1 MQFLTFI
8 GFTALVAI
16 ISYYKTRDTKESTSD
31 GYFLGGRSLTAG
43 VIAGSLL
50 LTNLSTEQI
59 VGLNGSAYQ
68 SGLSVMV
75 WEVLAAVA
83 MVATAL
89 FLLPRYL
96 KGGLTTVP
104 GFLAKRF
111 DVTTKTLT
119 SVLFL
124 TGYAVVLLPVIL
136 YSGSLAISG
145 MFDIPELLGVTH
157 TQSIWICVWG
167 IGIIGSIYAVFGG
180 LKAVAVSDSINAVG
194 LLIGGIL
201 IPIFG
206 LMLIGDGNMLDG
218 ISTLQTAHPDKFK
231 SLGGP
236 TDPVPFHTIFTGMML
251 VQLFYWG
258 TNQQIIQRA
267 LGAKDLKEGQKGLV
281 LASFIKILGPL
292 IVVLPGIIAYHVFE
306 GNLESADSAYPMLI
320 KKVLPG
326 AWLGF
331 FAAVLFGAILSS
343 FNSVLN
349 SSVTL
354 FGIDVYKQH
363 LNTDADEKTVV
374 KRGKLFG
381 VILAIAAMCI
391 APLIA
396 NAGSLF
402 AYLQEI
408 NGIYSIPI
416 LTIIVVGYLTKWVPA
431 KAAKIALVLGSLLYI
446 ISQFGLKPY
455 LENQHINAEKADLI
469 TLAERIQ
476 TESKTISDYDFTAL
490 YSSLEALSSA
500 TTVDSKLVG
509 AFSSDLSAI
518 RNDAFSNDSASQ
530 FTDLLKLSD
539 DFNEQVKITTTGAY
553 PHFLDVMAI
562 LFALNVGIML
572 LIGRISPREKPFVH
586 EYTKQVDITPWNY
599 VKQASIAICVIVLSI
614 YIYFI

>member
-16 ISYYKTRDTKESTSD
+16 ISYFKTRKTDETTSD

-43 VIAGSLL
+43 VVAGSLL
-50 LTNLSTEQI
+50 LTNLSTEQL

-75 WEVLAAVA
+75 WETLAAVA
-83 MVATAL
+83 MVLTAI

-104 GFLAKRF
+104 GFLSERF

-124 TGYAVVLLPVIL
+124 SGYVVVLLPVIL

-145 MFDIPELLGVTH
+145 MFDVPELLGVTH

-167 IGIIGSIYAVFGG
+167 IGIIGSIYAIFGG
-180 LKAVAVSDSINAVG
+180 LKAVAVSDSLNAIG
-194 LLIGGIL
+194 LLTGGLL

-206 LMLIGDGNMLDG
+206 LLFIGDGNLLDG
-218 ISTLQTAHPDKFK
+218 LSTLTTENPDKFK
-231 SLGGP
+231 SMGGP
-236 TDPVPFHTIFTGMML
+236 TDPVPFYTIFTGMML
-251 VQLFYWG
+251 VNLFYWG

-267 LGAKDLKEGQKGLV
+267 LGAKNLKEGQKGLL
-281 LASFIKILGPL
+281 LASFIKILGPI
-292 IVVLPGIIAYHVFE
+292 IVVLPGLIAFHVFQ
-306 GNLESADSAYPMLI
+306 GSLENGDSAYPLLV
-320 KKVLPG
+320 KKVLPT

-331 FAAVLFGAILSS
+331 FAAVVFGAILSS

-363 LNTDADEKTVV
+363 INKEADEKTIV
-374 KRGKLFG
+374 KYGKIFG
-381 VILAIAAMCI
+381 TVLAFASMFI

-402 AYLQEI
+402 DYLQEI

-416 LTIIVVGYLTKWVPA
+416 LTIVVVGYTTKRVPA
-431 KAAKIALVLGSLLYI
+431 IAAKVGLLSGCLLYCLSQFVLKDYFVIKAIEEAVSSGVTDAAALALV
-446 ISQFGLKPY
+446 
-455 LENQHINAEKADLI
+455 
-469 TLAERIQ
+469 
-476 TESKTISDYDFTAL
+476 
-490 YSSLEALSSA
+490 EA
-500 TTVDSKLVG
+500 
-509 AFSSDLSAI
+509 
-518 RNDAFSNDSASQ
+518 Q
-530 FTDLLKLSD
+530 
-539 DFNEQVKITTTGAY
+539 AY
-553 PHFLDVMAI
+553 PHYLDIMAI
-562 LFALNVGIML
+562 LFVLNIVIML
-572 LIGRISPREKPFVH
+572 IIGKFKPREVPFVQ
-586 EYTKQVDITPWNY
+586 EYTKQVDITPWKY
-599 VKQASIAICVIVLSI
+599 VKQAGVLVCLIVVAL
-614 YIYFI
+614 YVYFA

>member
-8 GFTALVAI
+8 GFTLLVAV
-16 ISYYKTRDTKESTSD
+16 ISYLKTRKTEESSSD

-75 WEVLAAVA
+75 WETLAALA
-83 MVATAL
+83 MVVTAM
-89 FLLPRYL
+89 FLLPKYL
-96 KGGLTTVP
+96 EGGLTTVP

-124 TGYAVVLLPVIL
+124 SGYVVVLLPVIL

-145 MFDIPELLGVTH
+145 MFDVPELLGVTH

-180 LKAVAVSDSINAVG
+180 LKAVAVSDSINAIG
-194 LLIGGIL
+194 LLVGGIL

-206 LMLIGDGNMLDG
+206 LLMIGDGSILDG
-218 ISTLQTAHPDKFK
+218 LSILTTENPEKFK
-231 SLGGP
+231 SMGGP
-236 TDPVPFHTIFTGMML
+236 TDPVPFYTIFTGMML

-267 LGAKDLKEGQKGLV
+267 LGAKDLKEGQKGLL
-281 LASFIKILGPL
+281 LASFIKILGPI
-292 IVVLPGIIAYHVFE
+292 IVVLPGLIAYHMFQ
-306 GNLESADSAYPMLI
+306 GNLESADSAYPMLV
-320 KKVLPG
+320 KKVLPN
-326 AWLGF
+326 AWIGF

-363 LNTDADEKTVV
+363 VNKEADEKTVV
-374 KRGKLFG
+374 KYGKAFG
-381 VILAIAAMCI
+381 VILAIASMFI

-416 LTIIVVGYLTKWVPA
+416 LTIIVVGYLTKRVPA
-431 KAAKIALVLGSLLYI
+431 IAAKIGLVSGCLLYI
-446 ISQFGLKPY
+446 LSQFLLQPY
-455 LENQHINAEKADLI
+455 FVNNA
-469 TLAERIQ
+469 LAE
-476 TESKTISDYDFTAL
+476 A
-490 YSSLEALSSA
+490 
-500 TTVDSKLVG
+500 
-509 AFSSDLSAI
+509 
-518 RNDAFSNDSASQ
+518 DASGI
-530 FTDLLKLSD
+530 TDLAGLAM
-539 DFNEQVKITTTGAY
+539 VKAQAY

-562 LFALNVGIML
+562 LFVLNISIML
-572 LIGRISPREKPFVH
+572 VIGKLKPREEPFVQ
-586 EYTKQVDITPWNY
+586 EYTKQVDITPWKY
-599 VKQASIAICVIVLSI
+599 TKQAGIAICIIVVGV
-614 YIYFI
+614 YAYFA

>member
-1 MQFLTFI
+1 MQFITFI

-16 ISYYKTRDTKESTSD
+16 ISYYKTRNTEETSSD

-59 VGLNGSAYQ
+59 VGLNGASYE

-75 WEVLAAVA
+75 WETLAAIA
-83 MVATAL
+83 MVVTAM

-96 KGGLTTVP
+96 KGGITTVP

-124 TGYAVVLLPVIL
+124 TGYVVVLLPVIL

-145 MFDIPELLGVTH
+145 MFGIPELLGVTH

-180 LKAVAVSDSINAVG
+180 LKAVAVSDSINAIG

-206 LMLIGDGNMLDG
+206 LMMIGDGSILDG
-218 ISTLQTAHPDKFK
+218 LSTLTTENPDKFK
-231 SLGGP
+231 SMGGP
-236 TDPVPFHTIFTGMML
+236 ADPVPFYTIFTGMML

-267 LGAKDLKEGQKGLV
+267 LGAKDLKEGQKGLL

-292 IVVLPGIIAYHVFE
+292 IVVLPGIIAFHLFQ
-306 GNLESADSAYPMLI
+306 GNLESADSAYPMLV

-326 AWLGF
+326 AWVGF
-331 FAAVLFGAILSS
+331 FGAVLFGAILSS

-354 FGIDVYKQH
+354 FGIDVYKEH
-363 LNTDADEKTVV
+363 INKDADEKTIV
-374 KRGKLFG
+374 KYGKTFG
-381 VILAIAAMCI
+381 IILAIASMFI

-402 AYLQEI
+402 DYLQEI

-416 LTIIVVGYLTKWVPA
+416 LTIIVVGYLTKRVPA
-431 KAAKIALVLGSLLYI
+431 IAAKIGLVSGCLLYM
-446 ISQFGLKPY
+446 ISQFFMKDY
-455 LENQHINAEKADLI
+455 FINKALETAKATGVTDKAAL
-469 TLAERIQ
+469 
-476 TESKTISDYDFTAL
+476 TIV
-490 YSSLEALSSA
+490 E
-500 TTVDSKLVG
+500 VH
-509 AFSSDLSAI
+509 
-518 RNDAFSNDSASQ
+518 
-530 FTDLLKLSD
+530 
-539 DFNEQVKITTTGAY
+539 AY

-562 LFALNVGIML
+562 LFILNIVIML
-572 LIGRISPREKPFVH
+572 IIGKIKPREEPFVQQ
-586 EYTKQVDITPWNY
+586 YTKQVDITPWKY
-599 VKQASIAICVIVLSI
+599 VKHAGIAICVIVI
-614 YIYFI
+614 GVYVYFA

>member
-16 ISYYKTRDTKESTSD
+16 ISYYKTRNTEESSSD

-59 VGLNGSAYQ
+59 VGLNGAAYQ

-75 WEVLAAVA
+75 WETLAAIA
-83 MVATAL
+83 MVVTAI

-119 SVLFL
+119 SGLFL
-124 TGYAVVLLPVIL
+124 TGYVVVLLPVIL

-145 MFDIPELLGVTH
+145 MFDVPELLGVTH

-180 LKAVAVSDSINAVG
+180 LKAVAVSDSINAIG
-194 LLIGGIL
+194 LLIGGVL

-206 LMLIGDGNMLDG
+206 LIMIGEGSLLDG
-218 ISTLQTAHPDKFK
+218 LSTLTSENPDKFK
-231 SLGGP
+231 SMGGP
-236 TDPVPFHTIFTGMML
+236 TDPVPFYTIFTGMML

-267 LGAKDLKEGQKGLV
+267 LAAKDLKEGQKGLL

-292 IVVLPGIIAYHVFE
+292 IVVLPGLIAYHIFE
-306 GNLESADSAYPMLI
+306 GNLESADSAYPMLV
-320 KKVLPG
+320 KKVLPT
-326 AWLGF
+326 AWVGF

-354 FGIDVYKQH
+354 FGLDIYKQH
-363 LNTDADEKTVV
+363 INKDANEKTIV
-374 KRGKLFG
+374 KYGKTFG
-381 VILAIAAMCI
+381 VILAIAAMFI

-416 LTIIVVGYLTKWVPA
+416 LTIIIVGYFTKRVPA
-431 KAAKIALVLGSLLYI
+431 IAAKIGLVSGCLLYI
-446 ISQFGLKPY
+446 VSQFFMQPHFINKA
-455 LENQHINAEKADLI
+455 LENAKVSGITDEAGLALIKA
-469 TLAERIQ
+469 Q
-476 TESKTISDYDFTAL
+476 
-490 YSSLEALSSA
+490 
-500 TTVDSKLVG
+500 
-509 AFSSDLSAI
+509 
-518 RNDAFSNDSASQ
+518 
-530 FTDLLKLSD
+530 
-539 DFNEQVKITTTGAY
+539 AY
-553 PHFLDVMAI
+553 PHFLDIMAI
-562 LFALNVGIML
+562 LFVLNVSIML
-572 LIGRISPREKPFVH
+572 IIGKLKPREEAYVQ
-586 EYTKQVDITPWNY
+586 EYTKQVDITPWKY
-599 VKQASIAICVIVLSI
+599 LKPASIAICVIVI
-614 YIYFI
+614 GVYIYFA